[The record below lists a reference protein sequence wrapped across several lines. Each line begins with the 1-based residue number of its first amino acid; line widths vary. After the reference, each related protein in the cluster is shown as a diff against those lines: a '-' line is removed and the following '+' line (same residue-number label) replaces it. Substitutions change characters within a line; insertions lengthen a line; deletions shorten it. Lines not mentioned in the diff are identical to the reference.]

1 MNKIKSTIF
10 LLIVLSFISI
20 LTERISAQITA
31 ACAANVKFALEEIT
45 AGFEKSTGT
54 KVRLIYGASGLL
66 AAQIKNGAPFD
77 VFVSADT
84 DFPDSLVVH
93 GFADGKPGVYAYGTV
108 VLWTAKNIDVTR
120 GLEVL
125 KSPDIGKIAIPDPKS
140 APYGRAAMQALR
152 KAGLFNTV
160 RDRLVFGESI
170 AQTAQYI
177 ITQAVDIGFNAKG
190 IVMSK
195 AMKDKGHWIELD
207 TVLCP
212 KIAQAVVM
220 CAYGHLNNPVESKR
234 FLAFLE
240 SHAAKDIFKKA
251 GYDVP

>member
-1 MNKIKSTIF
+1 MNRG
-10 LLIVLSFISI
+10 LVLVLVLVLRS
-20 LTERISAQITA
+20 LVPAQITV
-31 ACAANVKFALEEIT
+31 ACAANVQFAMEEIKV
-45 AGFEKSTGT
+45 AFEKSTGAQVKT
-54 KVRLIYGASGLL
+54 IYGASGVIS
-66 AAQIKNGAPFD
+66 AQIKNGAPFD

-93 GFADGKPGVYAYGTV
+93 GFADGKLGVYAYGTV
-108 VLWTAKNIDVTR
+108 VLWTAKNIDVTK

-152 KAGLFNTV
+152 KAGLFDTV

-195 AMKDKGHWIELD
+195 VMKNKGHWIELD

-212 KIAQAVVM
+212 KIAQAAVV

-234 FLAFLE
+234 FLTFLE
-240 SHAAKDIFKKA
+240 SLAAKEILKKA